1 MGNVIPIDIERE
13 LRGSYLTYAMSVIV
27 SRAIPDVR
35 DGLKPVHRRILYSME
50 EMGLHANKAYK
61 KCGRI
66 VGDVLGKF
74 HPHGDMAI
82 YETLVRM
89 AQTFSMRYI
98 AVDGHGN
105 FGSVDGDPPAAMRY
119 TEARL
124 SKIAELMLKDINK
137 ETVNFGP
144 NYDDSMTEPLVLP
157 AAVPYMLINGT
168 SGIAVGMA
176 TNIPPYNIIESVNAI
191 TAQIENPDITID
203 DLMKIIKG
211 PDFPTGATICGRE
224 GIKKAFRTGRG
235 HITIRAK
242 IKVEEIRKDK
252 EALIVNE
259 LPYQV
264 NKAVLI
270 TRIAGLVKED
280 KLSGIS
286 DIRDESDRDGMRIVI
301 ELKKG
306 AIPKVV
312 LNQLYNHTDLQT
324 NFGIINLFL
333 DKGLPKV
340 LNIKE
345 TIQAYID
352 FRKEVIYRRTR
363 YELRKA
369 EERSHILQGLLIA
382 IDNIDEVVRI
392 IRSSKDTETAKQTLM
407 ERFNLS
413 EIQSSAIVEMRL
425 RQLTNLES
433 YRLKEEY
440 EDLQKLIAKLKEILS
455 SEQNVLTVVKE
466 ELLRDTEPFF
476 DKRRTDI
483 IDGEA
488 ENFEAEDLI
497 QKENMVV
504 TLTHRGFIK
513 RISSGEFRSQGKGGV
528 GVSSSNLRD
537 DDFIEHVVIASTH
550 DYLLFFSNK
559 GLVYK
564 IKVHEI
570 SQLSKGARGETIKTL
585 IGISP
590 NEEISAVLSVKDFSD
605 ESMNVFFATRKG
617 LVKRVA
623 LKEFENIKQT
633 GKKAILLDE
642 SDDLIDVKITDGIP
656 TKLSVPKCFE
666 KEKFEND
673 FINLIDNN
681 DDKEFIKTL
690 YNIQPET
697 EKYVFTEKE
706 ITSEKIEKVV
716 RIFKNLKYGKDII
729 LATRKGKALRFN
741 EENVRVMGRSTRG
754 VMGIRLEEGDEV
766 CGLLILTDDTT
777 MLLVT
782 ENGFGKR
789 IDPDLFTPHGR
800 GTGGQKYYKYS
811 EEKGEVVSVKQVNE
825 TDDIVAITSKGQII
839 KVPTEQITQQGRN
852 TTGIRVV
859 KIMKPDFVVSIA
871 RSPKEES

>member
-1 MGNVIPIDIERE
+1 MGNVIPVDIEHE
-13 LRGSYLTYAMSVIV
+13 LKNSYLTYAMSVIV

-35 DGLKPVHRRILYSME
+35 DGLKPVHRRILFSMD

-66 VGDVLGKF
+66 VGDVLGKY

-82 YETLVRM
+82 YETLVRL
-89 AQTFSMRYI
+89 AQSFSMRYI

-137 ETVNFGP
+137 ETVDFGP
-144 NYDDSMTEPLVLP
+144 NYDDSMIEPLVLP

-176 TNIPPYNIIESVNAI
+176 TNIPPYNIVEVVNAI
-191 TAQIENPDITID
+191 TAQIENPEITID
-203 DLMKIIKG
+203 ELMKFMKG
-211 PDFPTGATICGRE
+211 PDFPTGATIFGRE

-235 HITIRAK
+235 SITIRAK

-264 NKAVLI
+264 NKATLI
-270 TRIAGLVKED
+270 ERIANLVKDE

-301 ELKKG
+301 ELRKG

-340 LNIKE
+340 LNLKE
-345 TIQAYID
+345 TIQAYIN

-363 YELRKA
+363 FELRKA
-369 EERSHILQGLLIA
+369 EERSHIVQGLLIA

-413 EIQSSAIVEMRL
+413 EVQSNAIVEMRL
-425 RQLTNLES
+425 RQLTNLENTK
-433 YRLKEEY
+433 LKEEY
-440 EDLQKLIAKLKEILS
+440 DELQKTIARLKEILS
-455 SEQNVLTVVKE
+455 SDMNVLNVVKE

-483 IDGEA
+483 IDSEV
-488 ENFEAEDLI
+488 ENFEVEDLI
-497 QKENMVV
+497 QRENMVV

-513 RISSGEFRSQGKGGV
+513 RISSSEFKSQGKGGV

-537 DDFIEHVVIASTH
+537 DDFIEHVLIASTH

-564 IKVHEI
+564 LKVHEI
-570 SQLSKGARGETIKTL
+570 QQLSKSARGENIKTL

-590 NEEISAVLSVKDFSD
+590 NEEISTVLTVKDFTN
-605 ESMNVFFATRKG
+605 ESMNVFFATRRG
-617 LVKRVA
+617 LVKRVT

-642 SDDLIDVKITDGIP
+642 NDDLIDVKLSDGIP
-656 TKLSVPKCFE
+656 TQLSIPKAFE
-666 KEKFEND
+666 KTRFEENFINFIEND
-673 FINLIDNN
+673 
-681 DDKEFIKTL
+681 DDRNFIKSL
-690 YNIQPET
+690 YSIQPET
-697 EKYVFTEKE
+697 EKYIFPERELTPEE
-706 ITSEKIEKVV
+706 EDRILKIL
-716 RIFKNLKYGKDII
+716 KNLKYGKDIL

-741 EENVRVMGRSTRG
+741 EENVRVMGRATRG
-754 VMGIRLEEGDEV
+754 VTGIRLEEGDEV
-766 CGLLILTDDTT
+766 CGLLILTDDSL

-789 IDPDLFTPHGR
+789 IDPDLLTPHGR
-800 GTGGQKYYKYS
+800 ATGGQRYYKYS
-811 EEKGEVVSVKQVNE
+811 DEKGEVVAVKQVNE
-825 TDDIVAITSKGQII
+825 TDDVVAITSKGHII
-839 KVPTEQITQQGRN
+839 KIPTEQITQQGRN

-859 KIMKPDFVVSIA
+859 KITKPDFVVSIA
-871 RSPKEES
+871 RSPKE